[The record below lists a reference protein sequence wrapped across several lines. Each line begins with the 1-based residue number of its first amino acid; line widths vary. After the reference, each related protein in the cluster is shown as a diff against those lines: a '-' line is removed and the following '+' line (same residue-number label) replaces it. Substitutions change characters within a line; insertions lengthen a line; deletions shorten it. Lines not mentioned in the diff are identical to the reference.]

1 MPQAGPRSGHLVLCL
16 HESNSS
22 LHTVRWQLKPGDDSA
37 TASLAAAIDVP
48 LPLAKLLVQREINT
62 PERAEIFLNPA
73 FDRLHSPFDML
84 GMNAA
89 IERLE
94 RAVAA
99 KERVLIYGDYD
110 VDGTTAIVILK
121 TCIELLGGEAEFHV
135 PHRIREGYGMRDDV
149 LERAKEAG
157 IALVISVDTG
167 IRAFQAAE
175 TAHRLGLDL
184 IVTDHH
190 LPEAGE
196 GVPQALAVLNP
207 NQQGCG
213 YPCKEL
219 CGAGVAFK
227 VAQALLTRAGR
238 EKLLPSFLKMV
249 AIATIADS
257 VPLVGENRIIAKLGL
272 DGLRRPVNGGLKALM
287 QVAKLQDLDRSITA
301 TDIAFRL
308 APRINAAGRM
318 DIAADVVELF
328 TTRDE
333 PRQRELA
340 AKLNLLNAD
349 RQAEEARILAQIH
362 QRLDSDEAL
371 QMSYCVV
378 IAGHGWHRGVIGIA
392 ATRVVERTGKPAL
405 VIAIDE
411 CGEAHGSGRSIPAF
425 HLLDALESE
434 RCHSLFT
441 RFGGHA
447 HAVGFSLPA
456 ERVPELC
463 AAMDAHARA
472 QLTEA
477 DFVPV
482 LQVDAELS
490 FSDLTPK
497 FLYQLQRMEPFGMGN
512 REPVFVVRGARVVQ
526 PPRVLKEKHIKL
538 RVSDGN
544 GARPLD
550 VLAWRMAER
559 FQQSP
564 QVAGDRLDIA
574 FSLEENTHPDFG
586 GLQLVLK
593 DFTVPQPGLSAL
605 STAEKSTG

>member
-1 MPQAGPRSGHLVLCL
+1 M
-16 HESNSS
+16 
-22 LHTVRWQLKPGDDSA
+22 RWQLKSCDDDAATALAASSDLPPALARLLLQRGIDSA
-37 TASLAAAIDVP
+37 ERAAAFLQP
-48 LPLAKLLVQREINT
+48 ALAH
-62 PERAEIFLNPA
+62 
-73 FDRLHSPFDML
+73 LHDPFAML
-84 GMNAA
+84 GMTAA

-94 RAVAA
+94 RAIAA

-121 TCIELLGGEAEFHV
+121 TCIELLGGGAEFHV
-135 PHRIREGYGMRDDV
+135 PHRLREGYGMRDDV

-167 IRAFQAAE
+167 IRAFAAAE
-175 TAHRLGLDL
+175 TAKRLGLDL

-196 GVPQALAVLNP
+196 GVPHALAVLNP
-207 NQQGCG
+207 NQDGCT

-227 VAQALLTRAGR
+227 VAQAMLTRAGK
-238 EKLLPSFLKMV
+238 EKLIPSFLKMV

-257 VPLVGENRIIAKLGL
+257 VPLVGENRVIAKLGL

-287 QVAKLQDLDRSITA
+287 QVAKLENIDRAINA
-301 TDIAFRL
+301 TDIAFRV

-333 PRQRELA
+333 PRQLELA
-340 AKLNLLNAD
+340 AKLNLLNTD

-362 QRLDSDEAL
+362 QRLDSEEEL
-371 QMSYCVV
+371 KKSFCVV
-378 IAGHGWHRGVIGIA
+378 ITGDGWHRGVIGIA
-392 ATRVVERTGKPAL
+392 ATRVVERTGKPAI
-405 VIAIDE
+405 VVAVVSGE
-411 CGEAHGSGRSIPAF
+411 NGENGEAHGSGRSIPGF

-434 RCHSLFT
+434 RCRGLFT

-447 HAVGFSLPA
+447 HAVGFTMPSDRLP
-456 ERVPELC
+456 EFC
-463 AAMDAHARA
+463 AAMDAHARKH
-472 QLTEA
+472 LTEA

-482 LQVDAELS
+482 LAIDAELS
-490 FSDLTPK
+490 FSELTPT
-497 FLYQLQRMEPFGMGN
+497 FLQQLQRMEPFGMSN
-512 REPVFVVRGARVVQ
+512 REPVFVVRGARVMQ

-538 RVSDGN
+538 RISSSEGDGVGGGGN
-544 GARPLD
+544 AKGGRPID

-559 FQQSP
+559 FQSSP
-564 QVAGDRLDIA
+564 LVAGDRLDIA
-574 FSLEENTHPDFG
+574 FTLEENTHPDFG

-593 DFTVPQPGLSAL
+593 DFAVPKLVASAA
-605 STAEKSTG
+605 AEP